1 MNEYIKNSF
10 ILSTTPL
17 ILKILKFKSYP
28 TPWSDSNLQAMKKKS
43 FLSSETGP
51 WWQNQ
56 ISLLSVSRWQQIV
69 TDGNIKN
76 GGGLHLGVS

>member
-1 MNEYIKNSF
+1 
-10 ILSTTPL
+10 
-17 ILKILKFKSYP
+17 
-28 TPWSDSNLQAMKKKS
+28 MKKKA

-76 GGGLHLGVS
+76 GGGLHLGVSWKMKANFNLHLSVLIPILLYEQENRIS